1 MNLHLM
7 NYFLAALLQFGENHY
22 ENDFS
27 LASTLIILGGMSC
40 PHAFATDSREAGQT
54 VTRNEEQVSIPGT
67 EKIFTGNAR
76 IDRLYPANN
85 KMRSN
90 GTSITFEPGA
100 RTHWHV
106 HPVGQVLIITSG
118 LGRTQEW
125 GKPIQEIRPGDVVI
139 CPAGIKHWHGRCRQQ
154 IHDSY

>member
-1 MNLHLM
+1 
-7 NYFLAALLQFGENHY
+7 
-22 ENDFS
+22 
-27 LASTLIILGGMSC
+27 MSC

-90 GTSITFEPGA
+90 GASITFEPGA

-139 CPAGIKHWHGRCRQQ
+139 CCGHKALARRCRQQ

>member
-1 MNLHLM
+1 MKM
-7 NYFLAALLQFGENHY
+7 I
-22 ENDFS
+22 FS

-90 GTSITFEPGA
+90 GTS
-100 RTHWHV
+100 
-106 HPVGQVLIITSG
+106 
-118 LGRTQEW
+118 RTQ
-125 GKPIQEIRPGDVVI
+125 KRN
-139 CPAGIKHWHGRCRQQ
+139 CF
-154 IHDSY
+154 